1 MRINEIIN
9 INDFY
14 YEVFM
19 SISKALTGFSIEEL
33 QSTGLSIE
41 YYNYILNSM
50 ESGTFVEFL
59 SVSKSILETS
69 SNEDEL
75 KKNITDS
82 LVTAKDM
89 KVITSKIINVWYLG
103 SWNGTYITQLSYT
116 EGLIWKLMESHPPG
130 AKQPGFKSWSV
141 KPFNS

>member
-1 MRINEIIN
+1 M
-9 INDFY
+9 
-14 YEVFM
+14 
-19 SISKALTGFSIEEL
+19 
-33 QSTGLSIE
+33 
-41 YYNYILNSM
+41 
-50 ESGTFVEFL
+50 
-59 SVSKSILETS
+59 ETS